1 MIKKTITFVDYDDNE
16 RKEDFWFNLSKAELI
31 EMQMSINGG
40 LEKLLQQIVK
50 TQDSKRLMELL
61 KEIIMK
67 AYGQKSL
74 DGRRFIKSRELSEE
88 FVQTEAY
95 SELLTELLSD
105 ADKAAAFINGIIPK
119 ALADEV
125 AKHPEYT
132 TMIEG

>member
-74 DGRRFIKSRELSEE
+74 DGRRFIKSQELSEE

-125 AKHPEYT
+125 AKHPEYA